1 MSDGYDHI
9 PVLPGEATDL
19 NVHVDQCAK
28 RYSALL
34 RYNNDIMRQIRAG
47 RLEAW
52 LYRTFTV
59 SALSAGTWYLSRVA
73 EALSSKGLLP

>member
-1 MSDGYDHI
+1 MSDGYDEI
-9 PVLPGEATDL
+9 PVLPQEATDL
-19 NVHVDQCAK
+19 NTHVEQCAK

-59 SALSAGTWYLSRVA
+59 SALAAGTWYLSRVA
-73 EALSSKGLLP
+73 EALSAKGLLP